1 VAEGFTMPVIIVL
14 IFVILLLVGS
24 PAAGQTIGSQVTG
37 SQLPRL
43 ITLREAVELALQRN
57 HVVRLAGLEVEEHE
71 HMKDVAKSAYF
82 PSVRNDANVTHVSDT
97 QLIEIPAGGLATVGS
112 NLIPPQTLIL
122 NQGGQTFTSDGIG
135 VVQPLTQL
143 LKINAAND
151 VARASVAAA
160 RGKAR
165 STQNDIALQVHRLYY
180 RILIAEAQH
189 RAVLAKIEASD
200 ALQTERVQQV
210 KFGSVLEADLIESR
224 AQSLQAKQELLSND
238 LQLSDLHMQF
248 NDAIGLPLGTAVTLD
263 PAVTEAPEGCAR
275 ETCISVALESHPE
288 LAEALAT
295 VDKAEAAVRL
305 AQYDF
310 VPDVGAFARY
320 SFQNN
325 MPFFAPRFA
334 TVGIQ
339 FTYELFDGGR
349 RRSNVAAQRA
359 QLAQAKENLARL
371 RDEVELRVST
381 AYNKLERTRQ
391 MVAVS
396 QELVTLRVDS
406 RRVASEQLTRGAT
419 LRSQAAT
426 SLAQELE
433 ARALLLQSRLD
444 YVQAAAEL
452 DQATGRTP
460 R

>member
-1 VAEGFTMPVIIVL
+1 MPVSIVL
-14 IFVILLLVGS
+14 IVVILLLVGS
-24 PAAGQTIGSQVTG
+24 PAAGQTTD

-71 HMKDVAKSAYF
+71 HMKGVAKSAYF
-82 PSVRNDANVTHVSDT
+82 PSVRNDANVIHVSDT

-112 NLIPPQTLIL
+112 SLVPPQTLIL

-151 VARASVAAA
+151 VALAAVAAA

-165 STQNDIALQVHRLYY
+165 KTQNDIALQVHRLYY
-180 RILIAEAQH
+180 RILIADAQ
-189 RAVLAKIEASD
+189 RNAILAKIEASD

-210 KFGSVLEADLIESR
+210 KFGSALQADLIESR
-224 AQSLQAKQELLSND
+224 AQSLQVKQELLSND

-263 PAVTEAPEGCAR
+263 AAVSDAPAGCER
-275 ETCISVALESHPE
+275 ETCISLALDSHPE
-288 LAEALAT
+288 IAEARAT

-310 VPDVGAFARY
+310 VPDVSAFARY

-339 FTYELFDGGR
+339 LTYELFDGGK

-371 RDEVELRVST
+371 RDDVELRVST
-381 AYNKLERTRQ
+381 AFNKLERTRQ

-396 QELVTLRVDS
+396 QELVTLRAES

-419 LRSQAAT
+419 VRSQAAA
-426 SLAQELE
+426 SLAQERE
-433 ARALLLQSRLD
+433 ANALLLQSRLD
-444 YVQAAAEL
+444 YVQAADEL